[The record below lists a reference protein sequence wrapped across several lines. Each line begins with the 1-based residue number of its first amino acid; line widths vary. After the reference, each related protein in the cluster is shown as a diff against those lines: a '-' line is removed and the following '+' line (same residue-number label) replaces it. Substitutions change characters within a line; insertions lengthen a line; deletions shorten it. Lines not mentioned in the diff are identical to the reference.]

1 MLSLNLNNPQVIWYD
16 AIFLFVVDVDVR
28 AFYGGLQHKACQYR

>member
-16 AIFLFVVDVDVR
+16 TIFLFVFDGDVHD
-28 AFYGGLQHKACQYR
+28 FSDGLQHKACQYR